1 MFYTKLVVVV
11 ISHPVILFQS
21 PRNSDS
27 DSTDSHSD
35 SEVPPT
41 LTPSTPVVSL
51 LTNNHHGPVNN
62 NMTTIESVAS
72 MATLAA
78 VAALSGNPPASPSAP
93 HLPFYAPG
101 LIPPNWYLA
110 NVARNFQHTER
121 LAEVEKT
128 SGEQPLDLSCSKGG
142 AVNNSIENKIP
153 PNMKLPI
160 LDTKHIFK

>member
-1 MFYTKLVVVV
+1 
-11 ISHPVILFQS
+11 
-21 PRNSDS
+21 
-27 DSTDSHSD
+27 
-35 SEVPPT
+35 
-41 LTPSTPVVSL
+41 
-51 LTNNHHGPVNN
+51 
-62 NMTTIESVAS
+62 

-78 VAALSGNPPASPSAP
+78 VAALSGNPAGSPAAP

-101 LIPPNWYLA
+101 LIPPNWYIA

-142 AVNNSIENKIP
+142 ATVNNSLENKVL
-153 PNMKLPI
+153 PNIKMPV